1 MSRVHQPSARELL
14 ALNIRRLRAA
24 YAWTQEDLAWQADM
38 DRSFLVHVE
47 RAARNLSIDVI
58 ERLALALEV
67 PVAELFRVPDV
78 TPSRKRAPRH

>member
-1 MSRVHQPSARELL
+1 
-14 ALNIRRLRAA
+14 
-24 YAWTQEDLAWQADM
+24 M
-38 DRSFLVHVE
+38 DRSFLAHVE

-78 TPSRKRAPRH
+78 TPPRKRAPRH